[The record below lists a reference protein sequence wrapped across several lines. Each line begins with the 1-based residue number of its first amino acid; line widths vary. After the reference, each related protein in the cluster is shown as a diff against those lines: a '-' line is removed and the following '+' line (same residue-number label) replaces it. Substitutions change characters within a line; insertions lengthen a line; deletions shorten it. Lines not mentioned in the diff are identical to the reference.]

1 MTNFNKEQT
10 IIMNI
15 TSKYGCMSMQQIYDL
30 IPEHSHKSLQMLVT
44 QLVKGRYLDIVDDQ
58 FVVINGYK
66 DRFKRKASDML
77 WAIIRLTNGNV
88 EEIMDSLNAAAPVEY
103 LLTVHNT
110 KTYKLLTP
118 NESKLVLLQELI
130 EENHKKALAKKK
142 SQTTKYKVQFNFES
156 YYALVVTSKE
166 MMSILKEYNFPVPIY
181 VIYLEYI
188 SPYKPQIKCLKKSPK
203 NETECE

>member
-1 MTNFNKEQT
+1 MSNFNEEQT

-30 IPEHSHKSLQMLVT
+30 IPQHSHKSLQMLVT
-44 QLVKGRYLDIVDDQ
+44 QLVKGRYLEIVDDHY
-58 FVVINGYK
+58 VVINGYK
-66 DRFKRKASDML
+66 DRYKRKAIDML

-130 EENHKKALAKKK
+130 EENHKKAIAKKK
-142 SQTTKYKVQFNFES
+142 SQIRCN
-156 YYALVVTSKE
+156 
-166 MMSILKEYNFPVPIY
+166 SILKAIMP
-181 VIYLEYI
+181 
-188 SPYKPQIKCLKKSPK
+188 
-203 NETECE
+203 

>member
-58 FVVINGYK
+58 YVVINGYK
-66 DRFKRKASDML
+66 DRYKRKAIDML

-130 EENHKKALAKKK
+130 EENHKKSS
-142 SQTTKYKVQFNFES
+142 SQ
-156 YYALVVTSKE
+156 KE
-166 MMSILKEYNFPVPIY
+166 
-181 VIYLEYI
+181 I
-188 SPYKPQIKCLKKSPK
+188 SSHEI
-203 NETECE
+203 